1 MVQYIVIM
9 RDMVLKVIITQ
20 VKKKK
25 KSKEENRIK
34 DKEENKSKTLNQEIN
49 TLDKYKKKKKLILFI
64 IICLGWILFIN
75 IIYNN
80 NLAENINSCV
90 TIHIKKTIA
99 FNFYNW
105 KIGKII
111 CK

>member
-1 MVQYIVIM
+1 M

-49 TLDKYKKKKKLILFI
+49 TLDK
-64 IICLGWILFIN
+64 
-75 IIYNN
+75 
-80 NLAENINSCV
+80 
-90 TIHIKKTIA
+90 
-99 FNFYNW
+99 
-105 KIGKII
+105 
-111 CK
+111 

>member
-49 TLDKYKKKKKLILFI
+49 TLDK
-64 IICLGWILFIN
+64 
-75 IIYNN
+75 
-80 NLAENINSCV
+80 
-90 TIHIKKTIA
+90 
-99 FNFYNW
+99 
-105 KIGKII
+105 
-111 CK
+111 